1 MPYRSMSIDEFAKHI
16 GMDAREVLKLAER
29 GKLPGR
35 KLDGQWRFN
44 RARMTEWLQ
53 QNMHQLDEDRLIA
66 LEDSMTGQLGGAVD
80 ERSLIVTELIGVES
94 IDLALPAK
102 TRNSVLR
109 ELVRLAERTGL
120 LYDSDGLLAEL
131 EDRESLGSTALRNGV
146 AIPHP
151 RQPMPYVSADPF
163 ICVARLSR
171 GVAFGASDGGLSR
184 LFFLICCHNDRH
196 HLQVLA
202 RLMRL
207 LVEDPIDPL
216 LEVET
221 SEAFLR
227 LLIDRENKVRS
238 KGR

>member
-1 MPYRSMSIDEFAKHI
+1 MPYQSMSIDEFAKHI

-53 QNMHQLDEDRLIA
+53 QNLSQLDEDRLIA

-80 ERSLIVTELIGVES
+80 ERGMIVTELIGVEG

-102 TRNSVLR
+102 THNSLLR
-109 ELVRLAERTGL
+109 ELVHLAERTGL
-120 LYDSDGLLAEL
+120 LYDADGLLEAL
-131 EDRESLGSTALRNGV
+131 VDRESLGSTALRNGV

-171 GVAFGASDGGLSR
+171 GVAFGAADGSLSR

-207 LVEDPIDPL
+207 LVDDPIDPL
-216 LEVET
+216 LDVET

-227 LLIDRENKVRS
+227 LLMDRENKVRS